1 MLRFYKETAL
11 SLSRS
16 VNFIPSSLTTMLS
29 FASVH
34 GFLLQIAIWLQE
46 LLLTRVY
53 GPMGASWSPPV
64 ILSFPLNPETGH
76 HFPQQLLHNPKS
88 AWATL
93 QLQTLFNVLHIR
105 VSLGRRMSL
114 RERRWR
120 LSEMGLVFSQGKQ
133 TYQKFFC
140 ATMKLRCRGLSE
152 EVRLA
157 TPRSIWHPPQVHW
170 RPCKW
175 FPATSPIKGERG
187 EWCSSV

>member
-53 GPMGASWSPPV
+53 GPMGASWSPAV

-88 AWATL
+88 TWVTL
-93 QLQTLFNVLHIR
+93 QLQTVQCASHSGF
-105 VSLGRRMSL
+105 LGKKDVTQGK
-114 RERRWR
+114 EVTPIWDGACFFTGKTN
-120 LSEMGLVFSQGKQ
+120 LSEVLLCHDEAEMQRVKLGSQAG
-133 TYQKFFC
+133 Y
-140 ATMKLRCRGLSE
+140 ATVHL
-152 EVRLA
+152 
-157 TPRSIWHPPQVHW
+157 TP
-170 RPCKW
+170 
-175 FPATSPIKGERG
+175 TSGPLMPL
-187 EWCSSV
+187 